1 MPEVL
6 TSNLSTNTS
15 AEENRNSALIN
26 LASITGIGGLSYY
39 AATKYGQAG
48 SPIADA
54 YQNLLGTDYLNRH
67 LDKSKTW
74 TDSQGHIFMPQSVKR
89 SMLSQLMALE
99 EASPLHILRTL
110 QLSNIVSPFSDLT
123 SNDQQ
128 VLFSSRKLKNQQHY
142 YESLIRFANKDME
155 DKLKAAKVEEALRN
169 GMIYQNG
176 KMFGIKDGKADLSN
190 VIIKDARLSLAGTK
204 IGSVVSPNQMHSNFA
219 KTVGSTFDLD
229 RVGDDYLSIVGGK
242 DLKNFSNKWGQ
253 SWLRYS
259 VEMGMKSLDN
269 PLAGFEEMLRGVGVD
284 QTSFFE
290 TKTWNT
296 LKKYTNVQ
304 LGTGGDYDLSI
315 KKSLL
320 VSGKNVA
327 IKSTKV
333 ALGYEIADSV
343 LRTLSPE
350 GGLFNDGIYTGLTN
364 LYASSRVKFAEVW
377 SDKFQGYKDSQE
389 NNAEGSTS
397 LTTLMALPMA
407 GALFGSQVAYLKRMG
422 KTLTTNS
429 EEAGKIYNTAAKSEL
444 LSAVG
449 LNKDYKPMKRNALIG
464 ALAGAT
470 LAAPFLPGALV
481 GDSSKELKE
490 RYSGEKEVAQK
501 ANRWWVFGS
510 CLPSDQEIYTQSG
523 IVFAKDIKIGDQLK
537 DRYGRY
543 NPVTA
548 LFERPVNEPIFN
560 IKVVGAKSIDN
571 RFTGNHPIL
580 TNGGWKN
587 TEDVVKGDVLVAPK
601 FKVSNNY
608 IFDLTDKIP
617 RTVTRGDFIIPLQ
630 TKVNGELLEL
640 NNRKYKRLVKL
651 TPTLGLLFG
660 WFLAEGSISQNNLVE
675 FVYHKSEETFAKN
688 MAEFISEEFNTNY
701 TIEVKNANTRRLR
714 ISSKYM
720 CNVLKLFFYSSI
732 ESTFKQFPDLSNT
745 NEEFIKNFVI
755 GLYYGDGSIDRQ
767 SSTGLRSK
775 IKLTTSKLDHVLG
788 LKNLLTYWDIYPY
801 VLKEVRK
808 STFPNGSSGI
818 YTSYR
823 VVAEGLNSYTLTN
836 TVGVYKELYKY
847 EVITKPTTTKQP
859 NYWFDDQHL
868 YLKVTDVTKE
878 NYQGLVHDFTVELS
892 HEFQVTSFIVHNS
905 SWEGSHTQYF
915 AQDKVARI
923 RADSTDKVRYG
934 DDDTKKRLNPL
945 LHPLAYL
952 RDPYRYEKMHEKDMP
967 YPVWGMDVSYG
978 SIYGKI
984 FERTIGQVIKPD
996 IINPAIY
1003 DLDDITPST
1012 GKLGLIKRLLIGDK
1026 ESRSGTIQVPHS
1038 VSPDDRGLINAG
1050 ILAPEASAGYD
1061 PKLESAG
1068 LVYQAGTDLIGL
1080 KGWTASLP
1088 LSAIGIDP
1096 GNIRPQLSRSGEAT
1110 SAARDLVDT
1119 NMGDL
1124 FGFGEFQR
1132 KILGT
1137 SSGSLAERENPMKNN
1152 MAYWLPSKD
1161 NQYYINFTK
1170 GNPYSKIKNGED
1182 RLPGAGYQSL
1192 HPNEIKE
1199 GTDPNDYA
1207 LIHRYKILADVA
1219 KGSREHIRAKQQ
1231 LIEAYQKGDLS
1242 KYEENILTTTM
1253 EQEKSR
1259 DQRKTFYEDKSTRE
1273 RVTLGPVGFLQSLLW
1288 DNIARHGESPTEML
1302 TPIRP
1307 MAKFMHKRTAIQDY
1321 VETQLGGSDAAIW
1334 TNPYSHFIKPALNK
1348 TRLIAQG
1355 DFKATEVKDK
1365 ENINEFFDKL
1375 GHIRNRANG
1384 SPSDDSNS
1392 VVASS
1397 LSGLNTK
1404 EKVLKFKK
1412 SLSDD
1417 EKDYFESFSKET
1429 DEGKRDKIR
1438 SILPKDVLRGYEQIW
1453 QNIDTARKAR
1463 SQGVSVQQAIAE
1475 DTDKR
1480 TTTLSKAFNVK
1491 LSNSEKNAIKLKVS
1505 KDKDDYV
1512 DLGYSTRE
1520 RIRMSQN
1527 DQLRL
1532 KMADKEAMTYVDR
1545 ATGIP
1550 NKKFIGWDP
1559 RLKTDDI
1566 KIRTLSVGGEDL
1578 KRFGFWKSDEERMN
1592 RIPILKSDEQIV
1604 QNLDKIKSDIRNN
1617 IKMRQ
1622 QIEQALFGSGFK
1634 SSRIDLTSS
1643 PIGNLQIEER

>member
-74 TDSQGHIFMPQSVKR
+74 IDSQGHIFMPQSVKR

-155 DKLKAAKVEEALRN
+155 DKLKAVKVEEALRN

-290 TKTWNT
+290 TKTWNI

-397 LTTLMALPMA
+397 LTTLMVLPMA

-470 LAAPFLPGALV
+470 LAAPFLPGALI

-501 ANRWWVFGS
+501 ANRWW
-510 CLPSDQEIYTQSG
+510 
-523 IVFAKDIKIGDQLK
+523 
-537 DRYGRY
+537 
-543 NPVTA
+543 
-548 LFERPVNEPIFN
+548 
-560 IKVVGAKSIDN
+560 
-571 RFTGNHPIL
+571 
-580 TNGGWKN
+580 
-587 TEDVVKGDVLVAPK
+587 
-601 FKVSNNY
+601 
-608 IFDLTDKIP
+608 
-617 RTVTRGDFIIPLQ
+617 
-630 TKVNGELLEL
+630 
-640 NNRKYKRLVKL
+640 
-651 TPTLGLLFG
+651 LFG
-660 WFLAEGSISQNNLVE
+660 GTA
-675 FVYHKSEETFAKN
+675 
-688 MAEFISEEFNTNY
+688 
-701 TIEVKNANTRRLR
+701 
-714 ISSKYM
+714 
-720 CNVLKLFFYSSI
+720 
-732 ESTFKQFPDLSNT
+732 
-745 NEEFIKNFVI
+745 
-755 GLYYGDGSIDRQ
+755 
-767 SSTGLRSK
+767 
-775 IKLTTSKLDHVLG
+775 
-788 LKNLLTYWDIYPY
+788 
-801 VLKEVRK
+801 
-808 STFPNGSSGI
+808 
-818 YTSYR
+818 
-823 VVAEGLNSYTLTN
+823 
-836 TVGVYKELYKY
+836 
-847 EVITKPTTTKQP
+847 
-859 NYWFDDQHL
+859 
-868 YLKVTDVTKE
+868 
-878 NYQGLVHDFTVELS
+878 
-892 HEFQVTSFIVHNS
+892 
-905 SWEGSHTQYF
+905 WEGSHTQYF

-952 RDPYRYEKMHEKDMP
+952 RDPYKYEKMHEKDMP

-1161 NQYYINFTK
+1161 NQYYINFAK